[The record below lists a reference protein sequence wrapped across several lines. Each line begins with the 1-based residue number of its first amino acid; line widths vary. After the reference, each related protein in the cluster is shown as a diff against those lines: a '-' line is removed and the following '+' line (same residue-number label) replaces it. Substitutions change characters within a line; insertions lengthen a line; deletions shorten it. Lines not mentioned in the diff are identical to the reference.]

1 LPVID
6 AVSGDYRD
14 DIEFI
19 AVAGRSDFDASA
31 ERVGVWF
38 SPDNLSWGY
47 DDDLWG
53 LYGIPGQPSS
63 VLITQ
68 GVIVAGW
75 FGAIPEDEFRAQ
87 LDNLIELST

>member
-1 LPVID
+1 MPVVD
-6 AVSGDYRD
+6 AIAQEYRD
-14 DIEFI
+14 QVDFV
-19 AVAGRSDFDASA
+19 AVAGRSDLEASR

-38 SPDNLSWGY
+38 SPDNLQWGY
-47 DDDLWG
+47 DEDLWG

-63 VLITQ
+63 VLITR

-87 LDNLIELST
+87 LDRLIELSA